1 MLVQNYI
8 TKKEYDAAKKES
20 PKIIEKTDNTDADN
34 YMVSYALHCATLEMM
49 KQDGFLF
56 KYYFDSQKEYKE
68 YRKAYKESYSDA
80 SGDIRSGG
88 YKIYTSFDQSIQKK
102 LQSSV
107 KDNLPS
113 GSGLQGAAVC
123 IDNASQMVIAMVGG
137 KSANGE
143 YNRGF
148 LMERNPGSSIKPL
161 LD

>member
-1 MLVQNYI
+1 MGFRSNIILI
-8 TKKEYDAAKKES
+8 PKKNIKN
-20 PKIIEKTDNTDADN
+20 IE
-34 YMVSYALHCATLEMM
+34 
-49 KQDGFLF
+49 
-56 KYYFDSQKEYKE
+56 
-68 YRKAYKESYSDA
+68 KAYKESYSDA

-137 KSANGE
+137 RSANGE

-148 LMERNPGSSIKPL
+148 
-161 LD
+161 